1 MRIANK
7 IPKASTSV
15 LVLTFFLLP
24 PALFARC
31 PIPANGTLEVVAP
44 AGNLIIDTSGTD
56 GVDWDVTGS
65 QINVKQSCSGSVV
78 HIEGTASGG
87 AVRPIPDWH
96 IKVPRTVILDLVTHA
111 GSITIGD
118 SDNAINAR
126 TGGGAVFV
134 GNVNGELSIMSRAGN
149 IQAGDIGGNADIRSS
164 EGGNIVLGNVK
175 GVVTPWTLA
184 GDITIVSAR
193 RIADAF
199 TGGGNMLIKQVFTS
213 FKGKSN
219 AGNIRIEEAG
229 SSVDASTG
237 SGSIY
242 LKLVPGRQSGELHVN
257 LDAGSGDIQL
267 WLPKG
272 MKADIQATAQGS
284 QIHSDFPLAAQ
295 AQRGGFRGLPP
306 KPNIDPGIKGPMT
319 FAAPPSSFE
328 TTETGKLNGGGNP
341 IHLRTT
347 VGKVEIKLFN

>member
-1 MRIANK
+1 VRIANK
-7 IPKASTSV
+7 MPKASTSV
-15 LVLTFFLLP
+15 LVLTFFLVP

-56 GVDWDVTGS
+56 SVDWDVTGN
-65 QINVKQSCSGSVV
+65 QITAKQSCNGSVV
-78 HIEGTASGG
+78 HIEGAASGG

-96 IKVPRTVILDLVTHA
+96 IKVPRTVVLDLVTHA

-118 SDNAINAR
+118 SDRAINAR

-193 RIADAF
+193 KIADAF

-213 FKGKSN
+213 FKGKRKYLFEIGSWQAISRTSRESGSGN
-219 AGNIRIEEAG
+219 RRYPAVAAYGNESRHSGNCAGFPDPFRFPNGGPGPTGRFPGTAFEQRSRNQG
-229 SSVDASTG
+229 SSRNDICRTALF
-237 SGSIY
+237 I
-242 LKLVPGRQSGELHVN
+242 P
-257 LDAGSGDIQL
+257 DDGD
-267 WLPKG
+267 WS
-272 MKADIQATAQGS
+272 A
-284 QIHSDFPLAAQ
+284 
-295 AQRGGFRGLPP
+295 
-306 KPNIDPGIKGPMT
+306 
-319 FAAPPSSFE
+319 
-328 TTETGKLNGGGNP
+328 
-341 IHLRTT
+341 
-347 VGKVEIKLFN
+347 